1 MDDSEKSLRAQ
12 LLATE
17 HWSLLASRSTT
28 QSEVLSR
35 ISMFLYFVSASLVS
49 LALVGQATKFSEMFA
64 VFAVTV
70 LALVNVVGQL
80 TQIRVTNVGMEDLM
94 YVLALN
100 RIRAGYA
107 ELDPGVVPY
116 FMASQYDDRAGIG
129 QTYYFLKP
137 PRSDFS
143 QVAGSSMV
151 FIIAVNTALIGLL
164 AAVVASLIG
173 APLSVAATIG
183 AVIGVIYFAVLF
195 AMNGRPFFRLWKTYE
210 PLNRTPAE

>member
-1 MDDSEKSLRAQ
+1 MEDSEKSLRAQ

-49 LALVGQATKFSEMFA
+49 LALVGQATGFSEMFA

-70 LALVNVVGQL
+70 LAIVNLVGQL
-80 TQIRVTNVGMEDLM
+80 TQVRVTNVGMEDLM

-100 RIRAGYA
+100 RIRAGYVD
-107 ELDPGVVPY
+107 LDPGVVPY
-116 FMASQYDDRAGIG
+116 FMASHFDDRHGVE

-137 PRSDFS
+137 ARGLS
-143 QVAGSSMV
+143 QVLGSSMV
-151 FIIAVNTALIGLL
+151 FIMAVNTLLVGLL
-164 AAVVASLIG
+164 ASVIASLIG
-173 APLSVAATIG
+173 APLPIAAAVG
-183 AVIGVIYFAVLF
+183 AVVGVIHFTLAFWFGGAKFY
-195 AMNGRPFFRLWKTYE
+195 GLWNTYE